1 MIAWFLI
8 LIMYKSIEIGELQNK
23 NRLNDFFQ
31 LMTCLIIPGISAAV
45 FNKMIIQIWYYRPYE
60 NIFEQILPVDF
71 CIALLVLVGLITLN

>member
-1 MIAWFLI
+1 
-8 LIMYKSIEIGELQNK
+8 MYKSIEIGELQNK